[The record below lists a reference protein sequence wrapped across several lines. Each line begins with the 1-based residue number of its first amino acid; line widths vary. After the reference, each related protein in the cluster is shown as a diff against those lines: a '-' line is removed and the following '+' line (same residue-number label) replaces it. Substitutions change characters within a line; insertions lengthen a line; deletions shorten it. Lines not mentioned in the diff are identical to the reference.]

1 MTDLASLAD
10 RFAAMAIAQWT
21 AKGLPAEPLAQ
32 ALLAHGLSITTRRDN
47 PATTANALRD
57 LADDIDMAGNNS
69 C

>member
-1 MTDLASLAD
+1 MADVSALAD
-10 RFAAMAIAQWT
+10 RFAVMCIAQWT

-57 LADDIDMAGNNS
+57 LADDIDIAGNQK

>member
-1 MTDLASLAD
+1 MTDLAKLAD
-10 RFAAMAIAQWT
+10 RFALMCLAQWT
-21 AKGLPAEPLAQ
+21 AKGLPAEPLAP